1 MAGTMLAT
9 EINVRTEP
17 AIDQNSLRFGL
28 FFEREIRIVVIRTIR
43 IGIRGLA
50 LSMIIY

>member
-1 MAGTMLAT
+1 MLAT

-28 FFEREIRIVVIRTIR
+28 FLDRKIRIVVIKTIR
-43 IGIRGLA
+43 MGMRGLA
-50 LSMIIY
+50 LSIFIG